1 MSIYDKHECKEL
13 GLYTKPSTTKGAV
26 CRLCGYGKTAY
37 RPFTTN
43 CQKCNP
49 SKGTATT
56 TKASNSLDVVI
67 VVDGQ
72 KIYECASYNSF
83 IVNQPNLVGTAGK
96 IYIAGKLVL
105 SGKLPAKLAT
115 CVASSDSKR
124 VWKVGKASQL
134 EVDKDVAYLRSL
146 AKK

>member
-1 MSIYDKHECKEL
+1 MSIYDKHECKTL
-13 GLYTKPSTTKGAV
+13 GLYTKPSSTKGAV

-49 SKGTATT
+49 SKAVSSTI
-56 TKASNSLDVVI
+56 KASDSLDVVI
-67 VVDGQ
+67 VVDGT
-72 KIYECASYNSF
+72 KVYETASYNALMAS
-83 IVNQPNLVGTAGK
+83 QPNLIGVVGK

-105 SGKLPAKLAT
+105 SGKLPAKLAS
-115 CVASSDSKR
+115 CVASADSKR
-124 VWKVGKASQL
+124 VWKVGKASQV